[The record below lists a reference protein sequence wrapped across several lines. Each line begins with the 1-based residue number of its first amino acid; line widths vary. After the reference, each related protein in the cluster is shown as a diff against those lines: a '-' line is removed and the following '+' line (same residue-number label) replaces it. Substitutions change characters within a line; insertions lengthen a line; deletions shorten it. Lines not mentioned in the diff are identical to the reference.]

1 MTRNESE
8 GQQSIPTGSPA
19 KSKESSAVNRFLAN
33 QFARSCIAKRD
44 WTNSPLKFAIARSK
58 CPFFLVY
65 AGTCSFYAPLV
76 NGNGVLGLGDGGLST
91 LWCNFFINIERNFL
105 TRSSILYTNIKKLKN
120 LLVRLFECAYLRER
134 IRIEKLFLLES
145 PFIEPI

>member
-76 NGNGVLGLGDGGLST
+76 NGNGVLGLEDGSI
-91 LWCNFFINIERNFL
+91 NFMVRLFYQHRVKLL
-105 TRSSILYTNIKKLKN
+105 TRLAILYTNIKKLKS

-134 IRIEKLFLLES
+134 IRIEKFFLLDS
-145 PFIEPI
+145 KFIEPI